1 MRKQSARK
9 WTLALTLFA
18 LTAPGLHASTTPST
32 PPPPPPPPPPP
43 AALLPSVTG
52 EDLVP
57 TSPNVVNVVLA
68 LIRLA

>member
-32 PPPPPPPPPPP
+32 PPPPPPP

>member
-32 PPPPPPPPPPP
+32 PPPPPPPP